1 MSRNTLKR
9 IGEAYSLF
17 DRALN
22 GDLHAKADVAESLT
36 TSDFPV
42 LLGQGYQRKVL
53 AAYQA
58 QTPVW
63 QQYAT
68 RTVVPNFKP
77 QRLVQILGGARGLS
91 RVAEATEYPARDLD
105 EALYEFSVEKYGD
118 RIPLTWEM
126 VVNDE
131 LGVFRGIDQN
141 LAVAARDTEGT
152 VTASAF
158 FNANRTGLNTQFFK
172 GANGNAPESAP
183 LTRASLQDAIQ
194 ALSTKKDEQGNP
206 LVRPNLVLV
215 VPPTLE
221 FQAREILTA
230 SEIRTTAADGSV
242 SVSQNPVA
250 GAVSLVVEPNLL
262 LNTGSNA
269 ASTWFLLPAPNSARP
284 AIVTGF
290 LAGNETPDLRVK
302 ADTGNRAGGGSIA
315 PEQGSF
321 DDDTIQYRVRHV
333 VGAELID
340 PKFTFVSQGA

>member
-1 MSRNTLKR
+1 MTANLKQ
-9 IGEAYSLF
+9 IGEAFSLF

-42 LLGQGYQRKVL
+42 LLGQGYNRKVL
-53 AAYQA
+53 AAYQGLV
-58 QTPVW
+58 PVW
-63 QQYAT
+63 QGYST

-77 QRLVQILGGARGLS
+77 SRLVQILGGARGLS

-105 EALYEFSVEKYGD
+105 EAMYEFSVQKYGD

-131 LGVFRGIDQN
+131 LGVFRGIDQA
-141 LAVAARDTEGT
+141 LATAAVDTEGV

-158 FNANRTGLNTQFFK
+158 FNTARTGLNTGFFK
-172 GANGNAPESAP
+172 TANGNAPESAP
-183 LTRASLQDAIQ
+183 LTRAALMDAIQ
-194 ALSTKKDEQGNP
+194 ALSSKRDEDGRP
-206 LVRPNLVLV
+206 LARPQMVLV

-221 FQAREILTA
+221 YQAREILGA

-250 GAVSLVVEPNLL
+250 GAVTLVVEPNLL
-262 LNTGSNA
+262 MNTGSNA
-269 ASTWFLLPAPNSARP
+269 ATTWFLLPAPNSARP
-284 AIVTGF
+284 AVVTGF
-290 LAGNETPDLRVK
+290 LAGNEVPDLRVK
-302 ADTGNRAGGGSIA
+302 ADTGARAGGGSIA

-321 DDDTIQYRVRHV
+321 DDDTIQYRARHV
-333 VGAELID
+333 VGAALID
-340 PKFTFVSQGA
+340 PSFTFVSNGA

>member
-1 MSRNTLKR
+1 MTTNLKQVA
-9 IGEAYSLF
+9 EAFGLF

-42 LLGQGYQRKVL
+42 LLGQGYQRRLL

-58 QTPVW
+58 QAPVW
-63 QQYAT
+63 QQYST

-91 RVAEATEYPARDLD
+91 RVAEATEYPARDLN

-141 LAVAARDTEGT
+141 LATAAVDTEGT
-152 VTASAF
+152 VTASSF

-172 GANGNAPESAP
+172 SANGNAPESAP

-194 ALSTKKDEQGNP
+194 ALSTKRDENDRP
-206 LVRPNLVLV
+206 MVRPSMVLV

-221 FQAREILTA
+221 YQAREILTA
-230 SEIRTTAADGSV
+230 SEIRTTDANGTV
-242 SVSQNPVA
+242 SVSQNPIA
-250 GAVSLVVEPNLL
+250 GAVTLVVEPNLL
-262 LNTGSNA
+262 LNTGAKA
-269 ASTWFLLPAPNSARP
+269 ATTWFLLPAPNSARP
-284 AIVTGF
+284 AVVTGF
-290 LAGNETPDLRVK
+290 LAGNEVPDLRVK
-302 ADTGNRAGGGSIA
+302 ADTGNRAGGGQIA

-321 DDDTIQYRVRHV
+321 DDDTIQYRARHV
-333 VGAELID
+333 VGSALID
-340 PKFTFVSQGA
+340 PTYTFVSTGA

>member
-1 MSRNTLKR
+1 MSNNTLKR
-9 IGEAYSLF
+9 VGEAYALF

-22 GDLHAKADVAESLT
+22 GDLRAKADVAESLT

-42 LLGQGYQRKVL
+42 LLGQGYNRKLL

-58 QTPVW
+58 QAPVW

-77 QRLVQILGGARGLS
+77 QRLVQILGGTRGLS
-91 RVAEATEYPARDLD
+91 RVAEATEYPARDLT
-105 EALYEFSVEKYGD
+105 EALYEFAVGKYGD
-118 RIPLTWEM
+118 RFGLSWEM

-131 LGVFRGIDQN
+131 LSAFRNIDQN
-141 LAVAARDTEGT
+141 LAAAARDTEGT
-152 VTASAF
+152 TTASAF

-172 GANGNAPESAP
+172 TANGNAPESAP
-183 LTRASLQDAIQ
+183 LTRKALQDAIQ
-194 ALSTKKDEQGNP
+194 ALSTKKDEDGRP

-221 FQAREILTA
+221 YQAREILTA
-230 SEIRTTAADGSV
+230 TEIRTTAADGSV
-242 SVSQNPVA
+242 SVSQNPIA
-250 GAVSLVVEPNLL
+250 GAVTLVVEPNLL

-269 ASTWFLLPAPNSARP
+269 ATTWLLLPAPNSARP
-284 AIVTGF
+284 AVVTGF
-290 LAGNETPDLRVK
+290 LAGHEAPDLRVK
-302 ADTGNRAGGGSIA
+302 ADTGNRAGGGQIA

-333 VGAELID
+333 VGAALID